1 MDHTHKFVINDQDI
15 IEKSE
20 KDDAPD
26 VDTEAVI
33 EMLLKNFEPET
44 DLLDRRILYEVTRM
58 RLNEDEFKDEDSSDS
73 SQEPPDDDAHALT
86 SPKVEDVLMLNETF
100 YSDDEEGSV

>member
-33 EMLLKNFEPET
+33 EKLLKNFEPET

-73 SQEPPDDDAHALT
+73 SQEPPDDDT
-86 SPKVEDVLMLNETF
+86 Q
-100 YSDDEEGSV
+100 G